1 MDAPLTSPKT
11 NGKVREFQI
20 LKELALNQLQQS
32 TTGTPEPVG
41 GGGLQ
46 ATASGGMHIQLLT

>member
-1 MDAPLTSPKT
+1 MAE
-11 NGKVREFQI
+11 REKDCQN
-20 LKELALNQLQQS
+20 LNELALNQLQQS
-32 TTGTPEPVG
+32 PTGAPKLMG